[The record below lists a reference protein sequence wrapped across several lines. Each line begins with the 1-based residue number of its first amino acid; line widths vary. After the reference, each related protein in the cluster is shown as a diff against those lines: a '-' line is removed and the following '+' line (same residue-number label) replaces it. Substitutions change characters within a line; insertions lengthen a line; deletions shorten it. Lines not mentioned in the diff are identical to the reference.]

1 MIIYP
6 SDESGMF
13 DSVTGY
19 VMNKNAD
26 LYNRF
31 SPDWVSPVSDTIK
44 DILEERGEDYEQFI
58 VDIAYAIGWR
68 YSRDTIKEILDG
80 KREMTFSVSKAI
92 SNRLGSTTEFWLRR
106 SGKDV
111 PMFIDEKIVDEMK
124 IVLRRVLQDCLAA
137 QAKRY
142 EAPLSSET
150 HLNTAITL
158 LHKMIPDYEPS
169 VDEMKSALEWAKKEM
184 RLLEYGEE

>member
-1 MIIYP
+1 M
-6 SDESGMF
+6 S
-13 DSVTGY
+13 
-19 VMNKNAD
+19 KNAD

-31 SPDWVSPVSDTIK
+31 SPDWVSPVSDTVK
-44 DILEERGEDYEQFI
+44 DILKERDEDYDQFV
-58 VDIAYAIGWR
+58 VDIAYTIGWR
-68 YSRDTIKEILDG
+68 YSIDTIKEILDG
-80 KREMTFSVSKAI
+80 KREMTYSVSKAI
-92 SNRLGSTTEFWLRR
+92 SNLLGSTTEFWLRR
-106 SGKDV
+106 SGKDYPSCV
-111 PMFIDEKIVDEMK
+111 DDEMK
-124 IVLRRVLQDCLAA
+124 IILRRVLQDCLSS